1 MTETV
6 NFTMDSE
13 TLKGQLIH
21 NYLNQQ
27 LSAVGGSDADAHI
40 NDTSHAVQPME
51 LPDNEVLDDFKQQ
64 VRMYNE
70 IDNQIMKL
78 QAAMRERKALKKQL
92 TEKILKF
99 MGRYNIE
106 DLNTKD
112 GKLRYRTTTVKVG
125 VSKAD
130 IKQRL
135 IENYG
140 KVSNLD
146 ELTNIIFTS
155 QETVQKATLRR
166 LRRAGL
172 TV

>member
-1 MTETV
+1 
-6 NFTMDSE
+6 MDSD

-21 NYLNQQ
+21 NYLNHQ
-27 LSAVGGSDADAHI
+27 LSTVGGERTSDFDDDDSRAM
-40 NDTSHAVQPME
+40 QPME
-51 LPDNEVLDDFKQQ
+51 LPDNDVLEEFKSQ

-112 GKLRYRTTTVKVG
+112 GKLRYRTSTVKVG

-140 KVSNLD
+140 KVQNIE
-146 ELTNIIFTS
+146 ELTNLIFAS
-155 QETVQKATLRR
+155 QETTQKVTLRR
-166 LRRAGL
+166 LRPTGTNIVA
-172 TV
+172 TA

>member
-1 MTETV
+1 
-6 NFTMDSE
+6 MDSD

-27 LSAVGGSDADAHI
+27 LTAVGGDGNFK
-40 NDTSHAVQPME
+40 NDDNVNALQPMD
-51 LPDNEVLDDFKQQ
+51 LPDNEVLDEFKQQ

-70 IDNQIMKL
+70 IDNQIIKL
-78 QAAMRERKALKKQL
+78 FAAVKERKAIKKQL

-112 GKLRYRTTTVKVG
+112 GKLRYRTTTVKPT
-125 VSKAD
+125 VSKTE

-140 KVSNLD
+140 KVQNIE
-146 ELTNIIFTS
+146 ELTTIIFAH
-155 QETVQKATLRR
+155 QEPVQKATLRR
-166 LRRAGL
+166 LRPSGNNGL
-172 TV
+172 SV